1 MTRHSLLWLIIIIA
15 IFIFSPLAITS
26 AGYKKCIDQEYRTIQ
41 LWYGD
46 EEKENIV
53 KGTESIYNLV
63 MVDTKIDG
71 MLRDHFT
78 KPSIKNEEVA
88 PGVKLPKSMAAY
100 SQNVDQYWQG
110 LLDNVYLFCLRMAQ
124 AKLWMFY
131 MFPFLVASLF
141 DGFMR
146 RKAKIASFK
155 YTSPTLYN
163 ASWHIIIFVIAGT
176 LVAFSVTVA
185 LPTLAYP
192 CVILTICLMFRML
205 ISNIQHSA

>member
-15 IFIFSPLAITS
+15 VFIFSPLFIGS
-26 AGYKKCIDQEYRTIQ
+26 AGYQKCIDQEYRTIQ
-41 LWYGD
+41 QWYGD
-46 EEKENIV
+46 EEKGNIAE
-53 KGTESIYNLV
+53 GAASIYGFL
-63 MVDTKIDG
+63 MVDSKIDG
-71 MLRDHFT
+71 VLRKHFT

-88 PGVKLPKSMAAY
+88 PGVKLPSGVAAY
-100 SQNVDQYWQG
+100 SKNVDQYWQG
-110 LLDNVYLFCLRMAQ
+110 LLDNFFLFCLRLAQ

-131 MFPFLVASLF
+131 MLPFLLAALF

-163 ASWHIIIFVIAGT
+163 MSWHLIIFIVAGT
-176 LVAFSVTVA
+176 LVAFSVTIA

-192 CVILTICLMFRML
+192 AVVLVIGLMLRML

>member
-1 MTRHSLLWLIIIIA
+1 M
-15 IFIFSPLAITS
+15 
-26 AGYKKCIDQEYRTIQ
+26 Q
-41 LWYGD
+41 WYGD
-46 EEKENIV
+46 EEKSNIAE
-53 KGTESIYNLV
+53 GTASIYGLL

-71 MLRDHFT
+71 TLRKHFT

-88 PGVKLPKSMAAY
+88 PGVKLPGSLAAY
-100 SQNVDQYWQG
+100 SKNVDQYWEG
-110 LLDNVYLFCLRMAQ
+110 LLDNFYLFCLRLAQ
-124 AKLWMFY
+124 AKLWLFY
-131 MFPFLVASLF
+131 MLPFLVAALF

-163 ASWHIIIFVIAGT
+163 ASWHLIIFVVAGT
-176 LVAFSVTVA
+176 LVVFSVTIP

-192 CVILTICLMFRML
+192 AVILVIGLMLRML